1 MAPEPQETQMKFG
14 MMGHEGNLAD
24 LLRRVPSSRQQ
35 AKDRERER
43 GKKKFK
49 EC

>member
-14 MMGHEGNLAD
+14 MGHEGNLAD
-24 LLRRVPSSRQQ
+24 LLRRAPSSRQQ

-43 GKKKFK
+43 KKIKFK